1 MSAPVPSEPFTRA
14 SIYLGP
20 LIQAHGFRVVAR
32 DYEAGIEASALAE
45 YSLGDVRLRLAWDGV
60 ERIIWIETARQSG
73 GAVVTRWTD
82 VEWVVA
88 GTRLPPNHD
97 LSDARLEELANAI
110 VAFFARGQTDSSAG

>member
-1 MSAPVPSEPFTRA
+1 M
-14 SIYLGP
+14 
-20 LIQAHGFRVVAR
+20 
-32 DYEAGIEASALAE
+32 
-45 YSLGDVRLRLAWDGV
+45 RLRLAWDGV

-97 LSDARLEELANAI
+97 LSDARLEQLANAI